1 MDIYMDIY
9 MDILYNFV
17 GGYDMLNII
26 EDSRNEFKIK
36 LSDDFEK
43 EVIAFLNTDGGNIFV
58 GFDDK
63 GNINKNL
70 GNLDLLQR
78 KIKDRIKDNIAPS
91 TLGLFD
97 VVVNDID
104 GNKYVQVIIA
114 KGQEKPYYIKGMGM
128 TPESCFM
135 RIGSSIQGMNM
146 ETIINLFS
154 KRVRNNLK
162 NIKSPNQN
170 LKFKILK
177 IYYQEKGFEVNKNF
191 LKKLDFYMEDGSF
204 NYIAYL
210 LADNNNISIQ
220 FAKYKGDDVE
230 NLIEN
235 EDYGFCSLIKATEN
249 ILNKLNIENKTFTKI
264 ETPTRREIKMY
275 NFEAIKELVT
285 NAIVHNDWSNGYSP
299 KFEMFD
305 NKIVISS
312 NGGIQEGVSQEEFL
326 EGFSNPRNPELMRIF
341 RDLNFVEQLGTGIQR
356 VLKVYPKNIFEFFP
370 NHIRVTIYFN
380 DNKFIDSNLY
390 TQRIK
395 NYHLNEIQESILRI
409 VLANPYVTQGE
420 LGRLLGVT
428 LKTISR
434 NFQLL
439 INQKYLKRV
448 GANKNGYWQVIEIE
462 EKQKI
467 D

>member
-170 LKFKILK
+170 LKFKILR
-177 IYYQEKGFEVNKNF
+177 YVLEFE
-191 LKKLDFYMEDGSF
+191 G
-204 NYIAYL
+204 
-210 LADNNNISIQ
+210 
-220 FAKYKGDDVE
+220 
-230 NLIEN
+230 
-235 EDYGFCSLIKATEN
+235 
-249 ILNKLNIENKTFTKI
+249 
-264 ETPTRREIKMY
+264 
-275 NFEAIKELVT
+275 
-285 NAIVHNDWSNGYSP
+285 
-299 KFEMFD
+299 
-305 NKIVISS
+305 
-312 NGGIQEGVSQEEFL
+312 
-326 EGFSNPRNPELMRIF
+326 
-341 RDLNFVEQLGTGIQR
+341 
-356 VLKVYPKNIFEFFP
+356 
-370 NHIRVTIYFN
+370 
-380 DNKFIDSNLY
+380 
-390 TQRIK
+390 
-395 NYHLNEIQESILRI
+395 
-409 VLANPYVTQGE
+409 
-420 LGRLLGVT
+420 
-428 LKTISR
+428 
-434 NFQLL
+434 
-439 INQKYLKRV
+439 
-448 GANKNGYWQVIEIE
+448 
-462 EKQKI
+462 
-467 D
+467 